1 MSNSYVTHHVS
12 ESQIKNYNYWPT
24 ELMALIVKIYHHQGH
39 PTTVFCKL
47 FFLRSKYFLEF
58 SNTWGWVNF
67 FRWLFHSWT
76 MFEAYVINSQRFCE
90 VWFSRFASQVRL
102 FFVEKREP
110 KIFGFKNVMA
120 RGIRKILIFIYK
132 CIQFHEKIFGK
143 IILKPLKFREDS
155 MTEQIQI
162 LWCNLECIARDLK
175 LLRIA

>member
-1 MSNSYVTHHVS
+1 MTVPFMDNFRCLSNKFPYDFPKFNF
-12 ESQIKNYNYWPT
+12 QILLP
-24 ELMALIVKIYHHQGH
+24 
-39 PTTVFCKL
+39 KL
-47 FFLRSKYFLEF
+47 
-58 SNTWGWVNF
+58 GWF
-67 FRWLFHSWT
+67 
-76 MFEAYVINSQRFCE
+76 
-90 VWFSRFASQVRL
+90 

-110 KIFGFKNVMA
+110 SKIFGFKNVMA
-120 RGIRKILIFIYK
+120 RGIRKILVFIYK